1 MIFYP
6 QRIRL
11 GFSSHFSP
19 EILSPGDSS
28 FKMLSPFYQI
38 NRKNI
43 PEKVV

>member
-1 MIFYP
+1 MFYP
-6 QRIRL
+6 QKIRL
-11 GFSSHFSP
+11 GFSSQLSP

-28 FKMLSPFYQI
+28 FKMSSLFYWI